1 MNCPCEDNCPAGCP
15 CDDFDCDSGDL
26 PGPEVPEPGDDKMVL
41 VISSHPANKPM
52 FKVDFHGKYGRNVHG
67 PRIRCRPHNLNYGY
81 FREHEL

>member
-52 FKVDFHGKYGRNVHG
+52 FKVDFHGKYTPGLHG
-67 PRIRCRPHNLNYGY
+67 PDTVNIIHRIFEETRTMMSK
-81 FREHEL
+81 